1 MYASLIYAA
10 SARGYDH
17 RLFYARA
24 EKLTQKNFNP
34 VLETTSSKTFEIENP
49 FSKYKTYMSNLTL
62 LTNANFSIHG
72 SITISIGD
80 IPVIKESDAELIKG
94 SNTVIF
100 PINNIILTPRAIMS
114 ITIKSSSGTS
124 VSAAVL
130 FTLATEPLPA
140 DYFVEPQNQAEI
152 NELFSNAEGE
162 RILFEDKSRDM
173 GEEYAIVNMEG
184 YKNVYATL
192 ISRANDLEIDNVSN
206 RLDNASNVEHFKTF
220 FKSIEPPST
229 IFIRI
234 NRKPDPA
241 PDFSLQFSLRFRT
254 SLVGTLKPAAL
265 VNPKLYISEM
275 ANQPILY
282 EGAVDYDLSVTDGGT
297 YTYLRFKI
305 NARDIPPESNNMF
318 ASLTF
323 SLDGTNAQEPNSYS
337 SFAYEV
343 TYTNQ
348 PETGTAHVT
357 FEINANDIWVELDDF
372 PSVFVN
378 VNGTKTVLVGE
389 HSGHILPSGDNI
401 LRAKL
406 ETRSAPLR
414 TEVVLL
420 RV

>member
-1 MYASLIYAA
+1 M
-10 SARGYDH
+10 
-17 RLFYARA
+17 
-24 EKLTQKNFNP
+24 TQKNFNP

-162 RILFEDKSRDM
+162 RILFEDKSRDV

-192 ISRANDLEIDNVSN
+192 ISRKNDLSIDFVSN
-206 RLDNASNVEHFKTF
+206 KLKNTANVETFKTF
-220 FKSIEPPST
+220 FKSVMTTENLG
-229 IFIRI
+229 IRI
-234 NRKPDPA
+234 NRGENPA
-241 PDFSLQFSLRFRT
+241 SNFSLQFSLRFRT
-254 SLVGTLKPAAL
+254 SLVGTLKPSTII
-265 VNPKLYISEM
+265 NPTFNFNTDGSSGL
-275 ANQPILY
+275 
-282 EGAVDYDLSVTDGGT
+282 DYPAEIDLSVIDSGY
-297 YTYLRFKI
+297 YTYLRLKV
-305 NARDIPPESNNMF
+305 NAKDIPPEHNLKF
-318 ASLTF
+318 ASLSF
-323 SLDGTNAQEPNSYS
+323 ELDGTDAQEPASYS
-337 SFAYEV
+337 GFAYEI

>member
-1 MYASLIYAA
+1 
-10 SARGYDH
+10 
-17 RLFYARA
+17 
-24 EKLTQKNFNP
+24 
-34 VLETTSSKTFEIENP
+34 
-49 FSKYKTYMSNLTL
+49 MSNLTL

-72 SITISIGD
+72 SITVSIGD

-100 PINNIILTPRAIMS
+100 PINNITLTPRAIMS
-114 ITIKSSSGTS
+114 ITIKSNSGTS

-152 NELFSNAEGE
+152 NELFSNAAGE
-162 RILFEDKSRDM
+162 RIIFEDKSRDV
-173 GEEYAIVNMEG
+173 GEEYAIINMEG

-192 ISRANDLEIDNVSN
+192 ISRKNDLIIDNSSFE
-206 RLDNASNVEHFKTF
+206 LQYPQDYKTF
-220 FKSIEPPST
+220 FKNMQNLY
-229 IFIRI
+229 IRI
-234 NRKPDPA
+234 NRRLDPA
-241 PDFSLQFSLRFRT
+241 PDFSLQLSLRFRT
-254 SLVGTLKPAAL
+254 SLVGTLKPSTL
-265 VNPKLYISEM
+265 VTPTIRFGDG
-275 ANQPILY
+275 AQDGQPY
-282 EGAVDYDLSVTDGGT
+282 EGAVFDLSVSDEGY
-297 YTYLRFKI
+297 YTYLRFKVTVH
-305 NARDIPPESNNMF
+305 DIPSNMNKQYATTVF
-318 ASLTF
+318 N
-323 SLDGTNAQEPNSYS
+323 LDGTGAEIPASYS
-337 SFAYEV
+337 SFRYDI

-378 VNGTKTVLVGE
+378 VNDTKTVLVGE

>member
-1 MYASLIYAA
+1 
-10 SARGYDH
+10 
-17 RLFYARA
+17 
-24 EKLTQKNFNP
+24 
-34 VLETTSSKTFEIENP
+34 
-49 FSKYKTYMSNLTL
+49 MSNLTL

-100 PINNIILTPRAIMS
+100 PINNITLTPRAIMS

-130 FTLATEPLPA
+130 FTLSTEPLPT

-192 ISRANDLEIDNVSN
+192 ISRKNELSIASIDYLLSTKDLVESN
-206 RLDNASNVEHFKTF
+206 NTF
-220 FKSIEPPST
+220 FTDHQVANKLNISID
-229 IFIRI
+229 
-234 NRKPDPA
+234 RKDNPA
-241 PDFSLQFSLRFRT
+241 PDFSLEFTLRFRT
-254 SLVGTLKPAAL
+254 SVVGTLKPSTLAAAR
-265 VNPKLYISEM
+265 LYFT
-275 ANQPILY
+275 ADG
-282 EGAVDYDLSVTDGGT
+282 GASSNVYAGAQESNITVTDSGYYSYVKFT
-297 YTYLRFKI
+297 I
-305 NARDIPPESNNMF
+305 NVRDIPAESNLRHVRLLF
-318 ASLTF
+318 E
-323 SLDGTNAQEPNSYS
+323 LDGTDAEIPASYDRFDYQIS
-337 SFAYEV
+337 
-343 TYTNQ
+343 YTNQ
-348 PETGTAHVT
+348 PETGYAYLT

-372 PSVFVN
+372 PNVFVS

-406 ETRSAPLR
+406 ETKNEQLR

>member
-1 MYASLIYAA
+1 M
-10 SARGYDH
+10 
-17 RLFYARA
+17 
-24 EKLTQKNFNP
+24 TQKNFNP

-62 LTNANFSIHG
+62 LTNPNFAVHG

-162 RILFEDKSRDM
+162 RILFEDKSRDV
-173 GEEYAIVNMEG
+173 GEEYAIINMEG

-192 ISRANDLEIDNVSN
+192 ISRKNDLTIDNVSN
-206 RLDNASNVEHFKTF
+206 RLRNTVNVETFKTF
-220 FKSIEPPST
+220 FKNTSRLS
-229 IFIRI
+229 IRI
-234 NRKPDPA
+234 NRGNNPA
-241 PDFSLQFSLRFRT
+241 PDFSLQISLRFRT
-254 SLVGTLKPAAL
+254 SLVGTLKPCTL
-265 VNPKLYISEM
+265 VNPTIAIRDDAAYSP
-275 ANQPILY
+275 AY
-282 EGAVDYDLSVTDGGT
+282 EGAVFDLSVTSSGY
-297 YTYLRFKI
+297 YTYLRFKV
-305 NARDIPPESNNMF
+305 NVQDIPENLNQKY
-318 ASLTF
+318 ASISF
-323 SLDGTNAQEPNSYS
+323 DLDDTDAEIPASYS
-337 SFAYEV
+337 SFSYEI

-372 PSVFVN
+372 PYVFVN

-406 ETRSAPLR
+406 ETRNAPLR